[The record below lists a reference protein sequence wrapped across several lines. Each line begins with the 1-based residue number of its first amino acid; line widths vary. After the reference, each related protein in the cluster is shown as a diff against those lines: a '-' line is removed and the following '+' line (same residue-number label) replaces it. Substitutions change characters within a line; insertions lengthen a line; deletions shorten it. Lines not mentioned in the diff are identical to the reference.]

1 MGMALGAIGAASLMA
16 PAVQAFVAPSA
27 APAAPQL
34 RGATEV
40 AEKTSARS
48 QAVAAT
54 AVASAALAL
63 ASSGRRAGR
72 GAATARRAEA
82 TGATTEKPF
91 AGGLIGG
98 ESAFAGQDFNFDP
111 LGLSVKCEK
120 PRAQTGFASFLFS
133 AGKHG
138 RIAMLAFVGL
148 VVPEVVRIPGPRRGS
163 LGFRVLSPKF
173 KFFHLHWFLAWTRVE
188 PPMLACCRCSSCHC
202 CYCCVAACYMS
213 RVV

>member
-1 MGMALGAIGAASLMA
+1 MAKGVPKPKTVNHSLVN
-16 PAVQAFVAPSA
+16 PITP
-27 APAAPQL
+27 
-34 RGATEV
+34 
-40 AEKTSARS
+40 
-48 QAVAAT
+48 
-54 AVASAALAL
+54 
-63 ASSGRRAGR
+63 
-72 GAATARRAEA
+72 
-82 TGATTEKPF
+82 
-91 AGGLIGG
+91 
-98 ESAFAGQDFNFDP
+98 
-111 LGLSVKCEK
+111 CH
-120 PRAQTGFASFLFS
+120 PR
-133 AGKHG
+133 KHG